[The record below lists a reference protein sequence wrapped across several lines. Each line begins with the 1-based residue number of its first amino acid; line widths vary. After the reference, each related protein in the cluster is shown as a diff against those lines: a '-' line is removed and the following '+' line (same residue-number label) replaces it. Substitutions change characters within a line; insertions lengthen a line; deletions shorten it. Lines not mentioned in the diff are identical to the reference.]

1 MSASKEI
8 RKGITAALKSERVM
22 RVLVSEAISNIIRE
36 NPYFYEQPGA
46 DTKHFVQGVKEMLGV
61 APTGLE
67 GIANMYFDPDAL

>member
-22 RVLVSEAISNIIRE
+22 RVLVNEAISNIIRE

-46 DTKHFVQGVKEMLGV
+46 ETKYFVQAVKEILGV
-61 APTGLE
+61 APAGLE
-67 GIANMYFDPDAL
+67 DIANMYFDPDAL